1 MYNEGKRS
9 LINHIFGRQDS
20 SCLDKGKDSDKEAD
34 VDNVC
39 GDCEGKEEEF
49 PL

>member
-20 SCLDKGKDSDKEAD
+20 SCLDKEAD
-34 VDNVC
+34 VDDVC